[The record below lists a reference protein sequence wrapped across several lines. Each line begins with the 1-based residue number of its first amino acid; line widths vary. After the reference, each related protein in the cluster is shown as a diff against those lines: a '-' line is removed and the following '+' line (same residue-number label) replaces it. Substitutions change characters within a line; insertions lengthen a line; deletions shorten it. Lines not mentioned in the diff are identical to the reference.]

1 VSAPLGTVL
10 RAHSFDGRYTLTLMK
25 APQEP
30 KRLEVGVRE
39 LRDHLSRWLD
49 EVKDGHE
56 IVITDR
62 GRAVARLVP
71 SSRPT
76 RLDALIE
83 RGIVTPPT
91 EARQAADALP
101 SARASGDVTGFVLEQ
116 RR

>member
-1 VSAPLGTVL
+1 
-10 RAHSFDGRYTLTLMK
+10 MK

-30 KRLEVGVRE
+30 QRLEVGIRE

-49 EVKDGHE
+49 EVKDGGE
-56 IVITDR
+56 IVVTER

-71 SSRPT
+71 ASRPS

-83 RGIVTPPT
+83 RGIVTPAADVRPS
-91 EARQAADALP
+91 ADALP
-101 SARASGDVTGFVLEQ
+101 KVRTSGDITRYVLDQ